1 MYGWRGRIGLI
12 HPSRGDV
19 MMYEFYRAAPEGIIL
34 VPAALNVHRLT
45 PDQLD
50 RVLDSYQAAVEEL
63 AYEEVDLVVLGGSP
77 PVTMKGYGFEQ
88 QLIERARQAISA
100 PVLTTIGCEVEA
112 LKAVRA
118 QRIAVGAPYTPA
130 LTEKFAAYFRAAG
143 FEVAATRCLDLERNV
158 DIAKLPLHASYRLAR
173 ALFQDAPRVDA
184 VHLTCP
190 RWPTLP
196 NLSLL
201 EQDLGVP
208 VTSSCQAVVYG
219 TLKRLSIRDRIRG
232 FGSLLEKLAG
242 D

>member
-1 MYGWRGRIGLI
+1 MYGWRGRIGLV

-50 RVLDSYQAAVEEL
+50 HVLNGYQAAVEEL
-63 AYEEVDLVVLGGSP
+63 AYEEVDIVVLGGSP

-88 QLIERARQAISA
+88 QLIERARKVTNV

-112 LKAVRA
+112 LQAAGARRVA
-118 QRIAVGAPYTPA
+118 IGAPYTQA
-130 LTEKFAAYFRAAG
+130 LTQKFAEYFSAAG
-143 FEVAATRCLDLERNV
+143 FDVAATRCLGIERNV
-158 DIAKLPLHASYRLAR
+158 DIAKLPEYASYRLAR
-173 ALFQDAPRVDA
+173 ELFQEASNVDA

-196 NLSLL
+196 NLARL

-208 VTSSCQAVVYG
+208 VSSSCQSTIYG
-219 TLKRLSIRDRIRG
+219 TLRCLNIRDRIAG

-242 D
+242 